1 MHKRKIAALT
11 MAAIISNFSVRT
23 VGVLAHE
30 LGDNKLV
37 PNISDQNNQDIQ
49 SNQAK
54 VSKFNLLNSSYLEEY
69 NKFFKLD
76 NSKINS
82 ITNNGGNYESSVIS
96 KAIDGDFS
104 THWETGNFNSSSFEN
119 EVILTLDEVTS
130 LNRIV
135 YGARQDS
142 AKGKGFAQEFE
153 IYSSLTDDGD
163 DFTLVSHGKYS
174 GSTSDIVEIKFN
186 EEKFKRIK
194 FKFKKANQDWASAS
208 EFMFYREDSL
218 SDVISNM
225 FTDGT
230 MSELKDEYNN
240 IDVINNLEKEVNNH
254 PLKDELIH
262 DIDLAKEVL
271 QGDKDYSDRI
281 FTLTQYGNTHA
292 KAKNNLQM
300 STFGTDLQS
309 TGIIAK
315 PGEEFTI
322 YVESEEGS
330 PLPSI
335 AFTQHEGFYSN
346 WIRQYQLKQGKN
358 VITVP
363 EIYSDSWS
371 NKTVKGGAVYL
382 VNKYTKEQ
390 QAKAPVVRIEG
401 GETFPLYN
409 LGDDKE
415 AFIKE
420 LKEYNEKLEKDPENT
435 VDVFEFNSTRLL
447 YTGTASAAYKVYV
460 EEGVDIGESVD
471 NLNGQIQDAF
481 EFSGLKDDETDPT
494 NDSTNVRTT
503 IRLMQPYGL
512 AYAYVDH
519 IGIQRGYEQSMLRT
533 DRDSLNSVLWATV
546 HEAGHQMDIS
556 AREWPEVTN
565 NIWANSAHIK
575 NGMGDRVSYSDL
587 YKYLAPEDSLKGF
600 DDFDYFQKL
609 GMFWQLQLKKDT
621 YWAELETLYRERKPR
636 PRNEQEKKDIL
647 ATYSSEV
654 LGINLTYYFEKYGFT
669 LSDKCKES
677 LKQLPESK
685 DKIWYL
691 NSTVMDYEG
700 SGFDGIDTGLDV
712 SLLKLTSGTKL
723 SMSINENTK
732 DDLLGYEI
740 LRNGKVIAFT
750 TRSTYIDKDSTDDNS
765 EYEVVPYAKDLTIGN
780 KVQINSLKPSISIQQ
795 EKVTLKRGEKF
806 NPKDYVK
813 GFTYLGE
820 DITSKLKVES
830 NVNTDK
836 NGAYQ
841 VKYTL
846 TNEEVTVEKSLK
858 VEVVSD
864 YDYLSDFKWTSVN
877 TEWGTPRRNSN
888 IQGMVHGEVTTFKNG
903 IGIHANG
910 KITYDLSDKEYDNFE
925 ALIGVDTAIGE
936 NNNSSVTF
944 KVVADGKTV
953 ATTNIMSYYDNLA
966 YINIPVSGVKE
977 LVIEV
982 HDGGNGNTS
991 DHCIIVNPKL
1001 TTSNGKP
1008 KFKGD
1013 ESVAFNINEEIDLIK
1028 GISVTDGEDGDLT
1041 SKIEVESDYI
1051 KGNTGIF
1058 NVTCSV
1064 KDSDGN
1070 KAQFTR
1076 TVVVTDKETYLSDL
1090 NWKSATIGSGYI
1102 GKDKSVRQEPI
1113 KLLNEDGYVEV
1124 FKKGIGTHA
1133 YSEIVYDSTGYDIF
1147 DAWVG
1152 LDQFVAGQQASSVIF
1167 KVYVDGVLKAE
1178 TPIMKSNTPKQHL
1191 IVDVRNS
1198 SEIKLVVD
1206 VADSGDTWDHADWAD
1221 AKFRNFSEFDLSK
1234 LEEVLEEARAL
1245 DLGNYTEE
1253 SAKNIK
1259 NAIENGEKTLSSNN
1273 QTKIDTA
1280 VEEIRKAINSAVEI
1294 DLSQIIQIKDKN
1306 LKLSIQ
1312 QELGLQ
1318 GEVRLGD
1325 MRELVSLTVK
1335 NVQSLEGLQYAVNLE
1350 SLNIE
1355 NNKIKDLSPLK
1366 DLKNL
1371 TNLKAHP
1378 QIITED
1384 WVLAKDKKVTVDYDV
1399 LNRNG
1404 EKLTLTSII
1413 IKDNRTWDLT
1423 TLNVEECVDENGKI
1437 SFDTTDFYSGIHT
1450 VYMTYEDK
1458 VDNYITQITFVLDTR
1473 ER

>member
-11 MAAIISNFSVRT
+11 MVAIISNFSAST

-30 LGDNKLV
+30 LGGNNV
-37 PNISDQNNQDIQ
+37 VQNISDQNNQDIQ

-69 NKFFKLD
+69 NKSFKLD
-76 NSKINS
+76 NSKIIS
-82 ITNNGGNYESSVIS
+82 ITNNGGHYESSVIS
-96 KAIDGDFS
+96 KAIDENFS
-104 THWETGNFNSSSFEN
+104 THWETNNVNSSSFEN

-153 IYSSLTDDGD
+153 IYASLTDDGD
-163 DFTLVSHGKYS
+163 DFTLISHGEYT

-186 EEKFKRIK
+186 QAEFKRIK
-194 FKFKKANQDWASAS
+194 FKFKKANQDWASVS
-208 EFMFYREDSL
+208 EFMLYREDSL
-218 SDVISNM
+218 SDAINNI

-230 MSELKDEYNN
+230 MSKLKDEYKD

-254 PLKDELIH
+254 PLKDELMH

-281 FTLTQYGNTHA
+281 FTLTQYGDTHA

-309 TGIIAK
+309 TGIVAK

-322 YVESEEGS
+322 YVEAEDGA

-346 WIRQYQLKQGKN
+346 WIRQYQLNQGKN

-390 QAKAPVVRIEG
+390 QGKAPVVRIEG

-420 LKEYNEKLEKDPENT
+420 LKEYKEKLGKDPENT
-435 VDVFEFNSTRLL
+435 VDIFEFNSNRLL

-481 EFSGLKDDETDPT
+481 EFSGLKDDETDPI

-519 IGIQRGYEQSMLRT
+519 VGIQRGYEQSMLRT
-533 DRDSLNSVLWATV
+533 DRDSLSSVLWATV

-565 NIWANSAHIK
+565 NMWANSAHIK

-587 YKYLAPEDSLKGF
+587 YKYLAPEESLKGF

-654 LGINLTYYFEKYGFT
+654 LGVNLTYYFEKYGFT

-691 NSTVMDYEG
+691 NSNVMDYEG

-712 SLLKLTSGTKL
+712 SLLKSTSGIKL
-723 SMSINENTK
+723 SMSINENAK

-750 TRSTYIDKDSTDDNS
+750 TGSTYIDKDATDDNS
-765 EYEVVPYAKDLTIGN
+765 EYEVVPYAKDLTVGN
-780 KVQINSLKPSISIQQ
+780 KVQINSLKPNISIQQ
-795 EKVTLKRGEKF
+795 EKVTLKRREQF
-806 NPKDYVK
+806 NAKDYVK
-813 GFTYLGE
+813 CFTYLGE

-836 NGAYQ
+836 NGVYQ

-846 TNEEVTVEKSLK
+846 TNEEITVEKSLE

-953 ATTNIMSYYDNLA
+953 ATTNTMSYYDNLA
-966 YINIPVSGVKE
+966 YINVPVSGVKE

-1041 SKIEVESDYI
+1041 SKIEVESDYV

-1076 TVVVTDKETYLSDL
+1076 TVAVTDKETYLSDL
-1090 NWKSATIGSGYI
+1090 NWKYATIGSGYI
-1102 GKDKSVRQEPI
+1102 GKDKSVREESI
-1113 KLLNEDGYVEV
+1113 KLLNEDGSVEV

-1147 DAWVG
+1147 DTWVG
-1152 LDQFVAGQQASSVIF
+1152 LDQFVAGQQASSVVF

-1206 VADSGDTWDHADWAD
+1206 VADNGDTWDHADWAD
-1221 AKFRNFSEFDLSK
+1221 AKFRNFSEFDLTK

-1253 SAKNIK
+1253 SAKTIK

-1280 VEEIRKAINSAVEI
+1280 VEMIIEAINSAVEI

-1312 QELGLQ
+1312 QELGLP

-1366 DLKNL
+1366 DLKKL

-1384 WVLAKDKKVTVDYDV
+1384 LVLAKDKKVTVDYDV

-1404 EKLTLTSII
+1404 EKLNLTSII
-1413 IKDNRTWDLT
+1413 IKDNRTWNLT

-1437 SFDTTDFYSGIHT
+1437 SFNTADFYSGIHT

-1458 VDNYITQITFVLDTR
+1458 VDNYTTQITFVLDTR

>member
-1 MHKRKIAALT
+1 MRKRKIAALT
-11 MAAIISNFSVRT
+11 MAAIISNFSAST

-30 LGDNKLV
+30 LGGNNV
-37 PNISDQNNQDIQ
+37 VQNISDQNNQDIQ

-69 NKFFKLD
+69 NKSFKLD
-76 NSKINS
+76 NSKIIS
-82 ITNNGGNYESSVIS
+82 ITNNGGHYESSVIS
-96 KAIDGDFS
+96 KAIDENFS
-104 THWETGNFNSSSFEN
+104 THWETNNVNSSSFEN
-119 EVILTLDEVTS
+119 EVILTLDEITS

-153 IYSSLTDDGD
+153 IYASLTDEGD
-163 DFTLVSHGKYS
+163 DFTLISHGEYT

-186 EEKFKRIK
+186 QAEFKRIK
-194 FKFKKANQDWASAS
+194 FKFKKANQDWASVS
-208 EFMFYREDSL
+208 EFMLYREDSL
-218 SDVISNM
+218 SDAINNI

-230 MSELKDEYNN
+230 MSKLKDEYKD

-254 PLKDELIH
+254 PLKDELMH

-281 FTLTQYGNTHA
+281 FTLTQYGDTHA

-309 TGIIAK
+309 TGIVAK

-322 YVESEEGS
+322 YVEAEDGA

-346 WIRQYQLKQGKN
+346 WIRQYQLNQGKN

-390 QAKAPVVRIEG
+390 QGKAPVVRIEG

-420 LKEYNEKLEKDPENT
+420 LKEYKEKLEKDPENT
-435 VDVFEFNSTRLL
+435 VDIFEFNSTRLL

-460 EEGVDIGESVD
+460 EEGVDVGESVD

-481 EFSGLKDDETDPT
+481 EFSGLKDDETDPI

-519 IGIQRGYEQSMLRT
+519 VGIQRGYEQSMLRT
-533 DRDSLNSVLWATV
+533 DRDSLSSVLWATV

-565 NIWANSAHIK
+565 NMWANSAHIK

-587 YKYLAPEDSLKGF
+587 YKYLAPEESLKGF

-654 LGINLTYYFEKYGFT
+654 LGVNLTYYFEKYGFT
-669 LSDKCKES
+669 LSDKCKEN

-691 NSTVMDYEG
+691 NSNVMDYEG

-712 SLLKLTSGTKL
+712 SLLKSTSGIKL
-723 SMSINENTK
+723 SMSINENAK

-750 TRSTYIDKDSTDDNS
+750 TGSTYIDKDATDDNS
-765 EYEVVPYAKDLTIGN
+765 EYEVVPYAKDLTVGN
-780 KVQINSLKPSISIQQ
+780 KVQINSLKPNISIQQ
-795 EKVTLKRGEKF
+795 EKVTLKRREKF
-806 NPKDYVK
+806 NAKDYVK
-813 GFTYLGE
+813 CFTYLGE

-836 NGAYQ
+836 NGVYQ
-841 VKYTL
+841 VKYIL
-846 TNEEVTVEKSLK
+846 TNEEITVEKSLE

-953 ATTNIMSYYDNLA
+953 ATTNTMSYYDNLA
-966 YINIPVSGVKE
+966 YINVPVSGVKE

-1070 KAQFTR
+1070 KAKFTR
-1076 TVVVTDKETYLSDL
+1076 TVAVTDKETYLSDL
-1090 NWKSATIGSGYI
+1090 NWKYATIGSGYI
-1102 GKDKSVRQEPI
+1102 GKDKSVREESI
-1113 KLLNEDGYVEV
+1113 KLLNEDGSVEV

-1147 DAWVG
+1147 DTWVG
-1152 LDQFVAGQQASSVIF
+1152 LDQFVAGQQASSVVF

-1178 TPIMKSNTPKQHL
+1178 TPIMKSNTPKQNL

-1206 VADSGDTWDHADWAD
+1206 VADNGDTWDHADWAD
-1221 AKFRNFSEFDLSK
+1221 AKFRNFSEFDLTK

-1245 DLGNYTEE
+1245 DLGNYTED
-1253 SAKNIK
+1253 SAKTIK

-1280 VEEIRKAINSAVEI
+1280 VEMIIEAINSAVEI

-1312 QELGLQ
+1312 QELGLP

-1366 DLKNL
+1366 DLKKL

-1384 WVLAKDKKVTVDYDV
+1384 LVLAKDKKVTVDYDV

-1404 EKLTLTSII
+1404 EKLNLTSII
-1413 IKDNRTWDLT
+1413 IKDNRTWNLT

-1437 SFDTTDFYSGIHT
+1437 SFNTADFYSGIHT

-1458 VDNYITQITFVLDTR
+1458 VDNYTTQITFVLDTR